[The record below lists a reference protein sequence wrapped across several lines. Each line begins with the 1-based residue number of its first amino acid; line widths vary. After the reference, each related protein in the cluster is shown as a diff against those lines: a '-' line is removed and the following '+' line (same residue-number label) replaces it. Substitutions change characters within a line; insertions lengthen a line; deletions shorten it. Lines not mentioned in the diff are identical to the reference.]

1 MTQNMFTFKENFE
14 LCKMLIFVVGEGTY
28 RMLLHHTFF
37 SITIST
43 VNKHRIAYANDISIN
58 KQKKTSSTNHW
69 LIFEVTEFQV
79 STGQYFLCGNQYLYQ
94 YYLDLKILLIF
105 SCAIAQT
112 ILLVNVVIVPSLCQ
126 LLQET
131 PELGSQK
138 RHRSIDRFEFH
149 KRYSAQCSIWYQKR
163 KSIATS

>member
-1 MTQNMFTFKENFE
+1 
-14 LCKMLIFVVGEGTY
+14 
-28 RMLLHHTFF
+28 
-37 SITIST
+37 
-43 VNKHRIAYANDISIN
+43 
-58 KQKKTSSTNHW
+58 
-69 LIFEVTEFQV
+69 
-79 STGQYFLCGNQYLYQ
+79 LYQ

-112 ILLVNVVIVPSLCQ
+112 ILLVNVVVVPSLCQ

-149 KRYSAQCSIWYQKR
+149 KRYSADAVFCTR
-163 KSIATS
+163 KGNRSIATS